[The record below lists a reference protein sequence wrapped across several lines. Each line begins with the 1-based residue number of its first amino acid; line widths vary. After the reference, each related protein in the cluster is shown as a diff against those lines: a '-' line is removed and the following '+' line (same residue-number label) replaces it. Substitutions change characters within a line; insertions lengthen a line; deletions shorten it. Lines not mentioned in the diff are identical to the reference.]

1 MKRNVLSLA
10 PVVGNCYKFQ
20 SLPSHLLA
28 SRSSRRSTKTLTF
41 GFSFTY
47 QGWNNFPLAILR
59 ITKTIM
65 RNICLP
71 PGLSK
76 DMDMTHGRGRLTAAY
91 ATRNFV
97 AVIGVTHQEALPKT
111 KTRRQPTNPTT
122 AMNGWYS
129 PRKVC
134 APYPSE
140 SNLLNLPLYSGGR
153 LVCSPILNLH

>member
-76 DMDMTHGRGRLTAAY
+76 DMDMTHGREEDLPLHMPRETLSPLFGSP
-91 ATRNFV
+91 TRKHFRKRKREDSQQ
-97 AVIGVTHQEALPKT
+97 ARPRQRMAGTHQGK
-111 KTRRQPTNPTT
+111 
-122 AMNGWYS
+122 
-129 PRKVC
+129 C
-134 APYPSE
+134 APRI
-140 SNLLNLPLYSGGR
+140 LGYS
-153 LVCSPILNLH
+153 